1 MTQTQTQTQT
11 ILNEADFAKA
21 ETAKAIAEQNDRFRQ
36 TWGAD
41 YTIVGKI
48 ALTSGIFT
56 LPPSVHVAFI
66 QAVKLFNTFSEDNDP
81 HGEHDFGAFE
91 VTVANVTYPMFWKID
106 LYDRSYAY
114 GSEAP
119 SDLTQTR
126 RVLTIMLRS
135 EY

>member
-1 MTQTQTQTQT
+1 MTEEQTKLTD
-11 ILNEADFAKA
+11 EDFAA
-21 ETAKAIAEQNDRFRQ
+21 AAASKAIAEQNDRFRQ

-41 YTIVGKI
+41 YTIGGKI
-48 ALTSGIFT
+48 ALTSGLFA

-66 QAVKLFNTFSEDNDP
+66 QAVKHFNTFSEDNDP
-81 HGEHDFGAFE
+81 NGEHDFGAFE
-91 VTVANVTYPMFWKID
+91 VTVANVTYAMFWKID

-114 GSEAP
+114 RSEAP
-119 SDLTQTR
+119 SDLTLTR